1 MARKRVTVSAAALK
15 KAGRRST
22 RASAKL
28 ENREVPADHVRS
40 EAVQRYLDECAVR
53 WVSDRPQMAPES
65 EHGPATS
72 REG

>member
-1 MARKRVTVSAAALK
+1 MARKRVVVSAAALK

-28 ENREVPADHVRS
+28 ENREVPVDHVRS
-40 EAVQRYLDECAVR
+40 EAVQRYIDECAVQR
-53 WVSDRPQMAPES
+53 VSDRLQPERES

>member
-1 MARKRVTVSAAALK
+1 MTRKRVVVSDEAVK
-15 KAGRRST
+15 RAGRRST

-28 ENREVPADHVRS
+28 EGREVPVDHVRS
-40 EAVQRYLDECAVR
+40 EAVQRYLDECAVQR
-53 WVSDRPQMAPES
+53 ASGRLQPECES

>member
-1 MARKRVTVSAAALK
+1 MARKRVVVSAAAVK
-15 KAGRRST
+15 EAGRRST

-28 ENREVPADHVRS
+28 EGHEVPFDHVRS
-40 EAVQRYLDECAVR
+40 EAVQRYIDECAVQR
-53 WVSDRPQMAPES
+53 ASDRLQPECES